1 MDPIKLMN
9 SSHTYY
15 NEPQL
20 EALPFYPWQ
29 IILIMIYSTTAFISL
44 GSNALTI
51 IILLR
56 NEQVSTEL
64 WKFLLNLSISD
75 ITMALFC
82 IPFTYTNYMLG
93 RWIFPHFLCPII
105 PFFQVT
111 AVSVSIWTLTIIGI
125 DRFFAIIYPFR
136 SMLWLKRHKITTIFS
151 IWLFGASIASP
162 LLFYSRIESFQYRGE
177 NYDDCR
183 EQFSNDG
190 GRIYTIF
197 IFLFTFFLPIMALI
211 FVYARICI
219 HLIRNTTVPG
229 NPDQNR
235 DKYCVNKKIKV
246 IKMLVTIVV
255 LFAMCW
261 FPIHLFQLLVW
272 FHPTIQNQKT
282 TFSYYLYVGSYFVC
296 HWLAM
301 AHSFVNPFVYCFMS
315 GNFRS
320 LGKTLS
326 RCWPRLFQKN
336 NSNYHSTTITLDP
349 NHHNH
354 HHHHHQHI
362 NKNHNH
368 DHDNRLSNTNFDH
381 HHHIMIMIMT
391 TVMMMKKYH

>member
-315 GNFRS
+315 GNFRQQQQQQQQ
-320 LGKTLS
+320 
-326 RCWPRLFQKN
+326 QKQIQ
-336 NSNYHSTTITLDP
+336 SS
-349 NHHNH
+349 
-354 HHHHHQHI
+354 
-362 NKNHNH
+362 
-368 DHDNRLSNTNFDH
+368 NRL
-381 HHHIMIMIMT
+381 II
-391 TVMMMKKYH
+391 Y

>member
-1 MDPIKLMN
+1 MWNIFTADAILQKIFFLPNFQQQTLKLTHTHAHAHTHEQKFDLWKIKFSLSRFFLVYYVIPKKKKNNFDSIQKFIIVIIIIIMDPIKLMN

-125 DRFFAIIYPFR
+125 DRYVCVYWLIIYLYIVNAFR
-136 SMLWLKRHKITTIFS
+136 HTNTHKQTS
-151 IWLFGASIASP
+151 LE
-162 LLFYSRIESFQYRGE
+162 IESIL
-177 NYDDCR
+177 
-183 EQFSNDG
+183 
-190 GRIYTIF
+190 IYFYI
-197 IFLFTFFLPIMALI
+197 
-211 FVYARICI
+211 
-219 HLIRNTTVPG
+219 
-229 NPDQNR
+229 
-235 DKYCVNKKIKV
+235 
-246 IKMLVTIVV
+246 
-255 LFAMCW
+255 
-261 FPIHLFQLLVW
+261 
-272 FHPTIQNQKT
+272 
-282 TFSYYLYVGSYFVC
+282 
-296 HWLAM
+296 
-301 AHSFVNPFVYCFMS
+301 
-315 GNFRS
+315 
-320 LGKTLS
+320 
-326 RCWPRLFQKN
+326 
-336 NSNYHSTTITLDP
+336 
-349 NHHNH
+349 
-354 HHHHHQHI
+354 
-362 NKNHNH
+362 
-368 DHDNRLSNTNFDH
+368 
-381 HHHIMIMIMT
+381 
-391 TVMMMKKYH
+391 